1 MIFQASH
8 HYHQTAGHT
17 PEATDLSTVTPHIS
31 NLTSQAPAALPW
43 VDHHPSP
50 ASISSAH
57 HPADFS
63 TATASSL
70 THTHFNNNMMLT
82 DIHHNAAATSGY
94 HHPLGSPATS
104 SSSEYPHHN
113 GTIASN
119 IPPLQAHM
127 VSQCLIFLTT
137 LDNIFVRFGLEI
149 EFQMISNNIIDIPEL
164 SNHNQKYY

>member
-17 PEATDLSTVTPHIS
+17 PEATDLSSVTPHTPHIS

-82 DIHHNAAATSGY
+82 DIHHNAAATSVY

-113 GTIASN
+113 GTTASN
-119 IPPLQAHM
+119 VPALQAHM
-127 VSQCLIFLTT
+127 VSPYPIFLTT
-137 LDNIFVRFGLEI
+137 LHNISVLPGLQI
-149 EFQMISNNIIDIPEL
+149 DFQIIS
-164 SNHNQKYY
+164 

>member
-8 HYHQTAGHT
+8 HYHQAAGHT
-17 PEATDLSTVTPHIS
+17 PEATDLSSVTPHTPHIS

-113 GTIASN
+113 GTTASN
-119 IPPLQAHM
+119 VPALQAHM
-127 VSQCLIFLTT
+127 VSPYPIFLIT
-137 LDNIFVRFGLEI
+137 LHVIFVLQI
-149 EFQMISNNIIDIPEL
+149 VSNNII
-164 SNHNQKYY
+164 